1 MFIGNVGHGN
11 WAGIAHEDRANSNDY
26 CLMQNTDGTVIL
38 NSKSN
43 KLLYFRQGNSD
54 RAYFR
59 SDGEFYIAKNVGIGT
74 TNPVTKL
81 HVNGGVLIGN
91 VYTAV
96 SGPWTTSNAQLV
108 LGGSHNAG
116 FNTGTKAK
124 LVITG
129 YDNDGATIYP
139 IYCED
144 ENGKVDFYIK
154 GAPSDGGIVKAHLR
168 GDLTWGVSSKL
179 TLDQSGWQSCGN
191 IELTSGSGTFGF
203 HATGSNTLSVYVDG
217 NIRTDGIYYL
227 PGGVRGLRS
236 VTGGYGTVQTTGSGQ
251 GNWEGYSIDARYVFM
266 SYNNDEVGIYNDLD
280 NKWLWLYNR
289 PSTYHRWW
297 CGSTEMM
304 RLYNGEL
311 RLYNTGN
318 NNSNALR
325 IYTSDGGGMWG
336 IKWNGSGTN
345 YNAYLMMKNDGNGTE
360 QAVGRWENDTGHTN
374 HINFTGQHKCMSVNN
389 LDATNMCGLI
399 AYSTGKYMNIN
410 NTISPQI
417 NESLPICNIC
427 ATDNDVR
434 VFGIISDEKDD
445 NEDNFYGY
453 GAFKTAWIK
462 TNKNETRLFMN
473 SVGEGA
479 VWVCNKNGNMLNGDY
494 ITSCTIPGYGAKQ
507 DDDVLHNYTA
517 AKITCDCDF
526 SLTKIVKQKIKVNII
541 TTTSEVQDFR
551 LIDKEIEEEKVVYDA
566 TIQGYIEKVVTRTE
580 KSREEIFETVPIYD
594 AQGIQ
599 KVDEKGNLRTYER
612 PVMKTFTETKQELIY
627 DSNGNI
633 QYEDDLDENGNQ
645 QIVYEYD
652 TRFLNAD
659 GTLITTETEYLTKKN
674 AGENVNIACFVGCTY
689 HCG

>member
-1 MFIGNVGHGN
+1 TGRFTGNLTCSGYIGIGETSPSAPLHVKATSNTSPNNNGVYIYNTTNSANQHAIMSVRVAGTSSGDPFVSYDVAGESGWSTGIDNSDSNKFKIARSWSNLSSNTRLTIETDGNVGIN
-11 WAGIAHEDRANSNDY
+11 N
-26 CLMQNTDGTVIL
+26 
-38 NSKSN
+38 
-43 KLLYFRQGNSD
+43 
-54 RAYFR
+54 
-59 SDGEFYIAKNVGIGT
+59 
-74 TNPVTKL
+74 TNPSQKL
-81 HVNGGVLIGN
+81 HVGGG
-91 VYTAV
+91 
-96 SGPWTTSNAQLV
+96 
-108 LGGSHNAG
+108 H
-116 FNTGTKAK
+116 
-124 LVITG
+124 IT
-129 YDNDGATIYP
+129 I
-139 IYCED
+139 
-144 ENGKVDFYIK
+144 
-154 GAPSDGGIVKAHLR
+154 DGGYVFL
-168 GDLTWGVSSKL
+168 
-179 TLDQSGWQSCGN
+179 
-191 IELTSGSGTFGF
+191 
-203 HATGSNTLSVYVDG
+203 VDG
-217 NIRTDGIYYL
+217 TRGIRQPSGN
-227 PGGVRGLRS
+227 
-236 VTGGYGTVQTTGSGQ
+236 YGTVQTSG
-251 GNWEGYSIDARYVFM
+251 GGYGGWEGYSIDGRYVFM
-266 SYNNDEVGIYNDLD
+266 SDSNTHCGIYNDVD
-280 NKWLWLYNR
+280 NQWMQLYNR
-289 PSTYHRWW
+289 SSKVHKFYS
-297 CGSTEMM
+297 GGTEKLHIYQGDIKM
-304 RLYNGEL
+304 L
-311 RLYNTGN
+311 NTGN
-318 NNSNALR
+318 NNDNALR

-507 DDDVLHNYTA
+507 ADDVLHNYTA

-580 KSREEIFETVPIYD
+580 QSREEIFETVPIYD

-633 QYEDDLDENGNQ
+633 QYEDDLDADGNQ

-659 GTLITTETEYLTKKN
+659 GTLITTEAEYLTKKN

>member
-1 MFIGNVGHGN
+1 
-11 WAGIAHEDRANSNDY
+11 
-26 CLMQNTDGTVIL
+26 
-38 NSKSN
+38 
-43 KLLYFRQGNSD
+43 
-54 RAYFR
+54 
-59 SDGEFYIAKNVGIGT
+59 
-74 TNPVTKL
+74 
-81 HVNGGVLIGN
+81 
-91 VYTAV
+91 
-96 SGPWTTSNAQLV
+96 
-108 LGGSHNAG
+108 
-116 FNTGTKAK
+116 
-124 LVITG
+124 
-129 YDNDGATIYP
+129 
-139 IYCED
+139 
-144 ENGKVDFYIK
+144 
-154 GAPSDGGIVKAHLR
+154 
-168 GDLTWGVSSKL
+168 
-179 TLDQSGWQSCGN
+179 
-191 IELTSGSGTFGF
+191 
-203 HATGSNTLSVYVDG
+203 
-217 NIRTDGIYYL
+217 
-227 PGGVRGLRS
+227 
-236 VTGGYGTVQTTGSGQ
+236 
-251 GNWEGYSIDARYVFM
+251 
-266 SYNNDEVGIYNDLD
+266 
-280 NKWLWLYNR
+280 
-289 PSTYHRWW
+289 
-297 CGSTEMM
+297 MM

-417 NESLPICNIC
+417 NESLPICDIC

-507 DDDVLHNYTA
+507 ADDVLHNYTA

-551 LIDKEIEEEKVVYDA
+551 LIDKEIPENKVVYDA